1 MAQGM
6 EFFDFGTIF
15 FLIAAVV
22 IFFQLRNVL
31 GTRTG
36 NEKPPLDP
44 YTTQKPADA
53 AQPQNG
59 DDADNV
65 ISLPRKAGAEQPV
78 KDFRSIDAVAPVGS
92 PINDKL
98 RAIRAMDVSFDPKT
112 FIKGLKLAHEMIVM
126 GYADGDRKLLKNL
139 LSKEVYDGFVS
150 AIDERE
156 KRGEKQRSTYIGVEK
171 ADITAVEIK
180 GSEAHITV
188 SLLSQMITSTLDK
201 QDNVID
207 GDPEAVIEVKDLWT
221 FARDLK
227 SRDPNWRLVATEA
240 ED

>member
-1 MAQGM
+1 M

-36 NEKPPLDP
+36 NEKPPFDP
-44 YTTQKPADA
+44 YSSQKPADA
-53 AQPQNG
+53 MQPKN
-59 DDADNV
+59 DDEGDNV
-65 ISLPRKAGAEQPV
+65 VSLPRKPVVEQPV

-92 PINDKL
+92 PLNDNL
-98 RAIRAMDVSFDPKT
+98 RAIRAMDASFDPKT
-112 FIKGLKLAHEMIVM
+112 FIKGVKLAHEMIVM
-126 GYADGDRKLLKNL
+126 GFADGDRKLLKNL
-139 LSKEVYDGFVS
+139 LSKDVYEGFVS
-150 AIDERE
+150 AIDDRE

-171 ADITAVEIK
+171 ADIKAVEIK
-180 GSEAHITV
+180 GSEAHITI
-188 SLLSQMITSTLDK
+188 SLLSQMISSTLDK

>member
-1 MAQGM
+1 M